1 MFRSL
6 PKLAVLAAILPA
18 MLLPA
23 TASAASDYLFVLDGI
38 PGESSSQ
45 GHEGT
50 IEITSWSLGASNPTS
65 AGSSG
70 MSAGK
75 VSYSDL
81 SVMISL
87 EKAPL
92 GLKAGTKIPVVE
104 IKAGDDKR
112 LDYLTIKLEEV
123 MVSSYTPTAGGGAR
137 LSLNYAK
144 IEFKYT
150 PIDDKN
156 RVGTGKTMAAE
167 VIA

>member
-18 MLLPA
+18 VILPA
-23 TASAASDYLFVLDGI
+23 TASASADYYLTLDGVA
-38 PGESSSQ
+38 GETRAAG
-45 GHEGT
+45 GHSGQ
-50 IEITSWSLGASNPTS
+50 IEIASWSFGASNPTS

-70 MSAGK
+70 VSAGK

-104 IKAGDDKR
+104 VRKSGDDKR
-112 LDYLTIKLEEV
+112 QDYLVVTLEEV
-123 MVSSYTPTAGGGAR
+123 MVSSFQKLDDGNAR
-137 LSLNYAK
+137 LSINYA
-144 IEFKYT
+144 
-150 PIDDKN
+150 
-156 RVGTGKTMAAE
+156 RVAFPAGTGKTMAAE

>member
-18 MLLPA
+18 VILPS
-23 TASAASDYLFVLDGI
+23 TASASADYYLTLDGVA
-38 PGESSSQ
+38 GESRAAG
-45 GHEGT
+45 GHSGQ
-50 IEITSWSLGASNPTS
+50 IEIASWSLGAPNPTS

-104 IKAGDDKR
+104 VRKSGDDKR
-112 LDYLTIKLEEV
+112 QDYLVVTLEEV
-123 MVSSYTPTAGGGAR
+123 MVSSFQKLDDGNAR
-137 LSLNYAK
+137 LSINYAR
-144 IEFKYT
+144 IAFGA
-150 PIDDKN
+150 
-156 RVGTGKTMAAE
+156 GTGKTMAAE

>member
-18 MLLPA
+18 VILPA
-23 TASAASDYLFVLDGI
+23 TASASADYYLTLDGVA
-38 PGESSSQ
+38 GETRAAG
-45 GHEGT
+45 GHSGQ
-50 IEITSWSLGASNPTS
+50 IEIASWSFGASNPTS

-104 IKAGDDKR
+104 VRKSGDDKR
-112 LDYLTIKLEEV
+112 QDYLVVTLEEV
-123 MVSSYTPTAGGGAR
+123 MVSSFQKLDDGNAR
-137 LSLNYAK
+137 LSINYA
-144 IEFKYT
+144 
-150 PIDDKN
+150 
-156 RVGTGKTMAAE
+156 RVAFPAGTGKTMAAE

>member
-18 MLLPA
+18 VILPA
-23 TASAASDYLFVLDGI
+23 TASASADYYLTLDGVA
-38 PGESSSQ
+38 GESRAAG
-45 GHEGT
+45 GHAGQ
-50 IEITSWSLGASNPTS
+50 IEIASWSLGASNPTS

-104 IKAGDDKR
+104 VRKSGDDKR
-112 LDYLTIKLEEV
+112 QDYLVVTLEEV
-123 MVSSYTPTAGGGAR
+123 MVSSFQKLDDGNAR
-137 LSLNYAK
+137 LSINYAR
-144 IEFKYT
+144 IVF
-150 PIDDKN
+150 PA
-156 RVGTGKTMAAE
+156 GTGKTMAAE

>member
-18 MLLPA
+18 VILPA
-23 TASAASDYLFVLDGI
+23 TASASADYYLTLDGVA
-38 PGESSSQ
+38 GETRAAG
-45 GHEGT
+45 GHSGQ
-50 IEITSWSLGASNPTS
+50 IEIASWSFGASNPTS

-104 IKAGDDKR
+104 VRKSGDDKR
-112 LDYLTIKLEEV
+112 QDYLVVTLEEV
-123 MVSSYTPTAGGGAR
+123 MVSSFQKLDDGNAR
-137 LSLNYAK
+137 LSINYAR
-144 IEFKYT
+144 IAF
-150 PIDDKN
+150 PA
-156 RVGTGKTMAAE
+156 GTGKTMAAE

>member
-18 MLLPA
+18 VILPA
-23 TASAASDYLFVLDGI
+23 TASASADYHLTLDGVA
-38 PGESSSQ
+38 GESRAAG
-45 GHEGT
+45 GHTGQ
-50 IEITSWSLGASNPTS
+50 IEIASWSLGASNPTS

-87 EKAPL
+87 EKVPL
-92 GLKAGTKIPVVE
+92 GLKAGTKIPVVDVR
-104 IKAGDDKR
+104 KSGDDKR
-112 LDYLTIKLEEV
+112 QDYLVVTLEEV
-123 MVSSYTPTAGGGAR
+123 MVSSFQKLDDGNAR
-137 LSLNYAK
+137 LSINYAR
-144 IEFKYT
+144 IAF
-150 PIDDKN
+150 PA
-156 RVGTGKTMAAE
+156 GTGKTMAAE